1 MMYKIFK
8 ALEDNPMKNDFVNT
22 CKKYL
27 GILKLDMTF
36 EEIEKLSKFKFT
48 QILKEKM
55 KYEAFIFLKSQ
66 QMKQEKI
73 KNIVY
78 KEFKMQD
85 YLAEGDRN
93 VVISKIIF
101 KARGQTLDIKSQKRW
116 KYEDLQCEGCRDN
129 IETGEEILQC
139 EMLGKNVNKA
149 EYSWFFSDSVK
160 KQILTGKIMIE
171 KLKKRKLIREEVT

>member
-8 ALEDNPMKNDFVNT
+8 AIEENPVKNDFVNT

-48 QILKEKM
+48 QILKEKI

-73 KNIVY
+73 KDIVY

-93 VVISKIIF
+93 VVISKMIF

-116 KYEDLQCEGCRDN
+116 KYEDLQCEGCQKN

-139 EMLGKNVNKA
+139 EMLGKNASKA
-149 EYSWFFSDSVK
+149 EYSCFFSDSVK
-160 KQILTGKIMIE
+160 C
-171 KLKKRKLIREEVT
+171 

>member
-1 MMYKIFK
+1 MYKIFK
-8 ALEDNPMKNDFVNT
+8 ALEDNPMKNDFVST

-27 GILKLDMTF
+27 GILKLNITF
-36 EEIEKLSKFKFT
+36 QEIEKLSKFKFT
-48 QILKEKM
+48 QLLKEKM

-73 KNIVY
+73 KDIVY

-93 VVISKIIF
+93 VVISKMIF
-101 KARGQTLDIKSQKRW
+101 KSRGQTLDIKSQKRW
-116 KYEDLQCEGCRDN
+116 KFEDLKCEGCQQN

-139 EMLGKNVNKA
+139 EMLGKNENKA
-149 EYSWFFSDSVK
+149 EYSWFYGDLVR
-160 KQILTGKIMIE
+160 KQIIAGKVMTE